1 MPLQES
7 SSKAKQF
14 TMKVRIC
21 IQILISPN
29 RLSTI
34 TVSESAYDITTINI
48 KTIKLIYINNKTT
61 LVYT

>member
-29 RLSTI
+29 RFLTI
-34 TVSESAYDITTINI
+34 TVSKSAYNKLTINI
-48 KTIKLIYINNKTT
+48 KTIKLIYVNYKTT
-61 LVYT
+61 LVYI